1 MANLDKVFK
10 FSHLV
15 KIRNITN
22 MAITPYK
29 SSIVKIS
36 NSSHL
41 FKVAHMYKIFKSIN
55 IK

>member
-29 SSIVKIS
+29 SSIVKIVNS
-36 NSSHL
+36 NHL
-41 FKVAHMYKIFKSIN
+41 FKKTDMHKIRKFKR
-55 IK
+55 